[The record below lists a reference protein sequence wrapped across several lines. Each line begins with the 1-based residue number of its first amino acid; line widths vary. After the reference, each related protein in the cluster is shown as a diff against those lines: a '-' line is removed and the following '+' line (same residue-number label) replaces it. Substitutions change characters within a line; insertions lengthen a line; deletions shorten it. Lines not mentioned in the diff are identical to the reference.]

1 MKIPTTRTKIATAG
15 LCAVGLVLCLGIS
28 KFMWQRVEDS
38 VNNSYKTYPFDPQG
52 SLAQRLNN
60 ANTYYWYARYRKNSQ
75 PEFECS
81 LAISQEILREVAD
94 SLKVYPTRSKQY
106 QTIQTQAETLANY
119 CKEQSEVSQLNI
131 ASYVPMYL
139 EMMAHD
145 EPFMEQDCDDEEVET
160 RAANRAIDV
169 LLELISPEKN
179 AKISERPLFAL
190 VQARGEQ
197 KTIHES
203 IIQKLNAES
212 KFYTISDHELVKI
225 LGPGATYQN
234 VFNDSA
240 ALVDVAK
247 FYGAKSIALI
257 DLVKNDQVDG
267 IHYFGM
273 RYSIWQQGENSIK
286 DGVYTEYFVRNR
298 NFNQMTL
305 MKIPLFISY
314 MGIIGAVGFLIA
326 LAMLGMNSLKFTW
339 YSLWIPITGA
349 LGTVVVT
356 IDYLFME
363 FLNPLPSDYYAT
375 DAGEIWQ
382 ISLPLVLIA
391 LPVFINYIILGRLD
405 KHISIFKSKLDEP
418 SGLFGLVAG
427 SLAVIPLIWVNYRI
441 MRFGVEPQTLSITFY
456 SMVLYL
462 SYGFG
467 LSRWMHKILDFPQK
481 VDWRRRALAYSILG
495 LLIYFAYG
503 TTTELIIGSITDV
516 NWLNAALVIALPLLL
531 EQLYRAI
538 PLQNALVVATDEPRP
553 VNIDQLKLV
562 NMKWSLNGTSSSFLR
577 VQASKSLNASKFLA
591 IDREN
596 NPLEWHVI
604 DFSQRGDGKVHYFP
618 YAKALEHLFTYKRF
632 NDVAEQSRII
642 GNLLGKL
649 VSTISS
655 VGDYLIDE
663 SDPKPRNAKEV
674 AGMIVDALALQNFG
688 LIFQHPEFAIE
699 EDLELFDAILGQVIA
714 LERIPPIAFCEGS
727 AYSLQL
733 RFKSIFD
740 LFSTQLGNEPVVFE
754 ITFKNLAQSLLYH
767 RGIEPLSRVLI
778 EEKLISSEL
787 DQTPTLAQLA
797 IDNLLNSPQVF
808 KNSFDKIQLKSYQF
822 EFSTQFNRDANLQGL
837 SRPVRNILDCAAI
850 AANEE
855 GIFNL
860 DLVIAIAGLPRKEVL
875 EHLDTLQDEHLV
887 IDLQDDDHADEFQ
900 FSDIETIKLLRQEDE
915 HERPNLSQHLRE
927 HYRAYIKFFLPHG
940 DWSKSEPHLLE
951 CIKNKLISE
960 RELTFLAF
968 RALRVGGINYLEEL
982 INFVLAKTISEGLSA
997 NFDRANQV
1005 IELYRKTIK
1014 TKSERIDWHEFVL
1027 LIETGKAVKAKGLFN
1042 NGIRAKV
1049 EQSTLSPSD
1058 LLVCVRYCF
1067 RDFSAE
1073 NAAMGTNI
1081 IDSLLKDSEPDNY
1094 DRLRAKFYTSK
1105 FIPNKDK
1112 NFETADNA
1120 QNMII
1125 VKNTYDELLEKLN
1138 SIDGADKSQNK
1149 GISLLKEVLNDY
1161 IGFLADYVWPSLNAN
1176 PNFAFDLDESIFRF
1190 EKLKD
1195 RRLGLEPIETK
1206 GERRENWLDPSWV
1219 KRGTLIDYRGFC
1231 FTYNYIQRGY
1241 EALGKYEESI
1251 KFGQMSF
1258 TLNSF
1263 VGDPMGK
1270 QLCAGTLS
1278 KAYVKLGKFEEGLYW
1293 AEQSLA
1299 YAHLHNLYPLNAQKV
1314 LAECPD
1320 PGYNA
1325 YRHLSRMMTN
1335 RYIVKHYDQAMPLID
1350 KKSLLL
1356 ENKALLRAN
1365 AEEGS
1370 RFYWAKPM
1378 NDVFLDKLVEK
1389 LRTAASLEEGQSL
1402 MVEDTNIRIDKVRR
1416 VPDNENDSKEE
1427 KIDFELTFPTVIGES
1442 YVIPIK
1448 GHKAIKGLRHGTS
1461 DVVWLI
1467 PGIKPQETSK
1477 CVLVVKTLKEGLP
1490 WHVITA
1496 HPGIWGPPLPS
1507 PRQKLEENE
1516 ESKKFWDEHAF
1527 VATKEDTKAL
1537 TSISQLS

>member
-15 LCAVGLVLCLGIS
+15 LYAVGLVLCLGIS

-38 VNNSYKTYPFDPQG
+38 VNKSYKSYAFDPQS

-75 PEFECS
+75 PEFERS
-81 LAISQEILREVAD
+81 LAIAQEILKEISD
-94 SLKVYPTRSKQY
+94 SLKAYPDRTIQY
-106 QTIQTQAETLANY
+106 QTIQTQAQTLANY

-145 EPFMEQDCDDEEVET
+145 EAFMEQDCDDAEVET

-190 VQARGEQ
+190 VQAIGEP
-197 KTIHES
+197 KAIHES

-240 ALVDVAK
+240 ALVDVAR

-257 DLVKNDQVDG
+257 DLVNNDQVDG

-298 NFNQMTL
+298 NFNQMTI
-305 MKIPLFISY
+305 MKIPLFIGY
-314 MGIIGAVGFLIA
+314 MGIIGAVGFIIA
-326 LAMLGMNSLKFTW
+326 LALLGLNSLKFTW
-339 YSLWIPITGA
+339 YSLWITISGA
-349 LGTVVVT
+349 LVTVIAT

-391 LPVFINYIILGRLD
+391 LPVFINYVILGRLD
-405 KHISIFKSKLDEP
+405 KHISSFKSKLDEP
-418 SGLFGLVAG
+418 SGLFALIAG
-427 SLAVIPLIWVNYRI
+427 SLAVIPLIWVNYRL
-441 MRFGVEPQTLSITFY
+441 MRFGVETQTLATTLY
-456 SMVLYL
+456 AMVLYL
-462 SYGFG
+462 TYGFG
-467 LSRWMHKILDFPQK
+467 LSRWMHKIIDFPQK

-495 LLIYFAYG
+495 ALTYLTYG
-503 TTTELIIGSITDV
+503 TTAELIIGSTTAV
-516 NWLNAALVIALPLLL
+516 NWLNVALVITLPLLL
-531 EQLYRAI
+531 EQLYRVI
-538 PLQNALVVATDEPRP
+538 PLQNALAIAVDEPRP
-553 VNIDQLKLV
+553 VNIEQLQLV
-562 NMKWSLNGTSSSFLR
+562 NMKWSFNDKTSSFLR

-591 IDREN
+591 IDRGSN
-596 NPLEWHVI
+596 DLDWHVI

-618 YAKALEHLFTYKRF
+618 YAKAFEHLFTYKRF

-663 SDPKPRNAKEV
+663 SEPKPRNVKEV
-674 AGMIVDALALQNFG
+674 AAMIVDALATKDFG
-688 LIFQHPEFAIE
+688 LIFQHPELAIE
-699 EDLELFDAILGQVIA
+699 EDLELFEAILGKVIA

-733 RFKSIFD
+733 RFNSVFNQ
-740 LFSTQLGNEPVVFE
+740 FSTQLGNEPVVFE
-754 ITFKNLAQSLLYH
+754 ITFKNLAQSLLYN

-787 DQTPTLAQLA
+787 DQTPTLAQQA
-797 IDNLLNSPQVF
+797 IDDLLNSPQVF
-808 KNSFDKIQLKSYQF
+808 KNRFNKIQLKSYQF
-822 EFSTQFNRDANLQGL
+822 EFSAQFNKNEDLEGL
-837 SRPVRNILDCAAI
+837 IRPVRAVLDCAAI
-850 AANEE
+850 AANEV

-860 DLVIAIAGLPRKEVL
+860 DLVIAIAGLPRMEVL
-875 EHLDTLQDEHLV
+875 EHLDSLQSEHLV
-887 IDLQDDDHADEFQ
+887 IDLQDDDHADQFQ

-915 HERPNLSQHLRE
+915 HERPNLSQQLRE
-927 HYRAYIKFFLPHG
+927 HYRAYIKFFLPYE

-968 RALRVGGINYLEEL
+968 RALRVGGINYLEDL

-997 NFDRANQV
+997 NFDRARQV
-1005 IELYRKTIK
+1005 IELYRKTVK
-1014 TKSERIDWHEFVL
+1014 TDSERIDWHEFVL
-1027 LIETGKAVKAKGLFN
+1027 LVETGEAIKAKGLFN
-1042 NGIRAKV
+1042 NRIRAKV
-1049 EQSTLSPSD
+1049 EQCVLSPSD

-1067 RDFSAE
+1067 GDFNPE
-1073 NAAMGTNI
+1073 NAALGTNI
-1081 IDSLLKDSEPDNY
+1081 IDSILKDSQPDIY
-1094 DRLRAKFYTSK
+1094 DRLRGKFYTSK
-1105 FIPNKDK
+1105 FIPNKAK
-1112 NFETADNA
+1112 NFESADNA
-1120 QNMII
+1120 QNIII
-1125 VKNTYDELLEKLN
+1125 VRNTYEELLVELN
-1138 SIDGADKSQNK
+1138 SVLGTEKNNYK

-1161 IGFLADYVWPSLNAN
+1161 IGFLADYVWPSKNAI
-1176 PNFAFDLDESIFRF
+1176 PNSDYDLDESIVRF
-1190 EKLKD
+1190 EELKV
-1195 RRLGLEPIETK
+1195 RRIGLEPT
-1206 GERRENWLDPSWV
+1206 GEGMENWLDPSWV
-1219 KRGTLIDYRGFC
+1219 KRGTPIDYRGFC
-1231 FTYNYIQRGY
+1231 YTYNYIQRGY
-1241 EALGKYEESI
+1241 EALGKYRESI
-1251 KFGQMSF
+1251 EVGHMSF

-1263 VGDPMGK
+1263 VGDHNGK
-1270 QLCAGTLS
+1270 QVCAGTLS
-1278 KAYVKLGKFEEGLYW
+1278 KAYVKSGKFDEGLYW

-1299 YAHLHNLYPLNAQKV
+1299 YAHLHNLYTMNARKV

-1320 PGYNA
+1320 EGNNA
-1325 YRHLSRMMTN
+1325 YRQLSHMLTN
-1335 RYIVKHYDQAMPLID
+1335 RHMVKHYDQAMPLAD

-1356 ENKALLRAN
+1356 DNKALLKAN
-1365 AEEGS
+1365 SEEGS

-1389 LRTAASLEEGQSL
+1389 LRTATNLEEGQSVK
-1402 MVEDTNIRIDKVRR
+1402 VEDTDVRIGKVRR
-1416 VPDNENDSKEE
+1416 VQINDKDPKEL
-1427 KIDFELTFPTVIGES
+1427 KIDIELTFPTVIGEC

-1448 GHKAIKGLRHGTS
+1448 GHTALKGRRHGTLD
-1461 DVVWLI
+1461 DVWMI
-1467 PGIKPQETSK
+1467 HGIEPQKTNQ
-1477 CVLVVKTLKEGLP
+1477 CVLCVHTFKEGLP
-1490 WHVITA
+1490 WFINTA
-1496 HPGIWGPPLPS
+1496 YPGVWAPPLPN
-1507 PRQKLEENE
+1507 PRQNTLEHE
-1516 ESKKFWDEHAF
+1516 ESIAFWDQHAF
-1527 VATKEDTKAL
+1527 IATKEDTKAL
-1537 TSISQLS
+1537 TSVSQLS

>member
-15 LCAVGLVLCLGIS
+15 LYAVGLVLCLGIS
-28 KFMWQRVEDS
+28 KFMWQRVADS
-38 VNNSYKTYPFDPQG
+38 VNSSYKSYAYDPQS

-75 PEFECS
+75 PEFERS
-81 LAISQEILREVAD
+81 LAISQEILSEVAD
-94 SLKVYPTRSKQY
+94 SLKAYPTRSKQY

-119 CKEQSEVSQLNI
+119 CREQSEVSQLNI

-145 EPFMEQDCDDEEVET
+145 EAFMEQDCEDEEVET

-190 VQARGEQ
+190 VQARGEP
-197 KTIHES
+197 KAIHES

-257 DLVKNDQVDG
+257 DLVNNDQVDG

-273 RYSIWQQGENSIK
+273 QYSIWQQGENSIK

-298 NFNQMTL
+298 NFNQMTIL
-305 MKIPLFISY
+305 KIPLFIGY
-314 MGIIGAVGFLIA
+314 MGIIGAVGFILA
-326 LAMLGMNSLKFTW
+326 LALLGLNSLKFTW
-339 YSLWIPITGA
+339 YSLWIPISGA
-349 LGTVVVT
+349 LVTVIAT

-375 DAGEIWQ
+375 DAGEVWQ

-391 LPVFINYIILGRLD
+391 LPVVINYIILGRLD
-405 KHISIFKSKLDEP
+405 KHISSFKSKLDEP

-441 MRFGVEPQTLSITFY
+441 MRFGVEPQTLAITLY
-456 SMVLYL
+456 AMVLYL
-462 SYGFG
+462 TYGFG

-495 LLIYFAYG
+495 GLIYFAYG
-503 TTTELIIGSITDV
+503 TTAELIIGSTTAV
-516 NWLNAALVIALPLLL
+516 NWLNVALVLALPLLL

-538 PLQNALVVATDEPRP
+538 PLQNALAIAVDEPRP

-562 NMKWSLNGTSSSFLR
+562 NMKWSLDGMSSSFLR

-591 IDREN
+591 IDRES

-674 AGMIVDALALQNFG
+674 AAMIVDALALHDFG

-699 EDLELFDAILGQVIA
+699 EDLELFDAILGKVTA

-733 RFKSIFD
+733 RFKSVFD
-740 LFSTQLGNEPVVFE
+740 QFSTQLGNEPVVFE

-787 DQTPTLAQLA
+787 DQTPTLAQQA
-797 IDNLLNSPQVF
+797 IDDLLNSPQVF
-808 KNSFDKIQLKSYQF
+808 KNGFNKIQLKSYQF
-822 EFSTQFNRDANLQGL
+822 EFSTQFNKDANLQGL
-837 SRPVRNILDCAAI
+837 SRPVREILDCAAI

-875 EHLDTLQDEHLV
+875 EHLDTLQSEHLV
-887 IDLQDDDHADEFQ
+887 IDLQDDDHADQFQ
-900 FSDIETIKLLRQEDE
+900 FSDVETIKLLRQEDE
-915 HERPNLSQHLRE
+915 HERPNLSQQLRE
-927 HYRAYIKFFLPHG
+927 HYRAYIKFFLPHD
-940 DWSKSEPHLLE
+940 DWSKSELHLLE

-968 RALRVGGINYLEEL
+968 RALRVGGINYLEDL

-1027 LIETGKAVKAKGLFN
+1027 LVETGGAIKAKGLFN
-1042 NGIRAKV
+1042 NGIRTKV

-1081 IDSLLKDSEPDNY
+1081 IDSLLKDSEPDIY

-1125 VKNTYDELLEKLN
+1125 VRNTYDELLEKLN

-1176 PNFAFDLDESIFRF
+1176 PNFAFDLDESILRF

-1195 RRLGLEPIETK
+1195 RRLGLEPI
-1206 GERRENWLDPSWV
+1206 GEGLKNWLDPSWV
-1219 KRGTLIDYRGFC
+1219 KRGTQIDYRGFC

-1241 EALGKYEESI
+1241 EALGKFEESI

-1263 VGDPMGK
+1263 VGDLMGK

-1299 YAHLHNLYPLNAQKV
+1299 YAHLYNLYPLNAQKV

-1325 YRHLSRMMTN
+1325 YRHLIRMMTN
-1335 RYIVKHYDQAMPLID
+1335 RYIVKHFDQAMPLTD

-1356 ENKALLRAN
+1356 DNKALLRAN

-1378 NDVFLDKLVEK
+1378 NEVFLDKLVEN
-1389 LRTAASLEEGQSL
+1389 LRTAGSLEEGQYL
-1402 MVEDTNIRIDKVRR
+1402 MVEDTKVRIDKVRR
-1416 VPDNENDSKEE
+1416 VHDNEKDPIEQ
-1427 KIDFELTFPTVIGES
+1427 KIDIDLTFPTVIGTCN
-1442 YVIPIK
+1442 VIPIK
-1448 GHKAIKGLRHGTS
+1448 GHKAIKGPRHGTL

-1467 PGIKPQETSK
+1467 PGIEPQETSK
-1477 CVLVVKTLKEGLP
+1477 CVLVVKQLKEGLP

-1496 HPGIWGPPLPS
+1496 YPGIWGPPLPN
-1507 PRQKLEENE
+1507 PRQNSEENE
-1516 ESKKFWDEHAF
+1516 ESKKFWDQHAF
-1527 VATKEDTKAL
+1527 IATKEETKAL
-1537 TSISQLS
+1537 SVSQLS